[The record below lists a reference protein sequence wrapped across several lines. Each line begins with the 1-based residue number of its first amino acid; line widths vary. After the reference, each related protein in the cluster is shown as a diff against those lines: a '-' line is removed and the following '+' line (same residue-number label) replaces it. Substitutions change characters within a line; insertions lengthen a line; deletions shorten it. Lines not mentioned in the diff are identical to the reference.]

1 MRSHAIHRPACVEVI
16 VRQCPHPFYENKVV
30 QYIYILYWKVPYFP
44 RMGKALYL
52 PFESVVLSKSFVMEG
67 HYLNFTVKSTD
78 PLHAGYIE
86 RKLLFMYFYFKES
99 RENIFL

>member
-1 MRSHAIHRPACVEVI
+1 
-16 VRQCPHPFYENKVV
+16 
-30 QYIYILYWKVPYFP
+30 
-44 RMGKALYL
+44 MGKALYL

-99 RENIFL
+99 RENIFLWRGVVLDLSTFLLCTV